1 MTDGWYFWD
10 RNGWYWSAL
19 SLFCV
24 FFIVFVMVCLCWK
37 LFHPGHHDDDEG
49 HVIVSRD
56 PAPSLIIL
64 HAQTPPSEN
73 ERILRRYD
81 GIRSTSH
88 DCRPQFYYHS
98 PDGGQH
104 VPYNSPGGATGHHA
118 PYNCCSE
125 RQTSSTDSRP
135 PPYAPNY

>member
-10 RNGWYWSAL
+10 RSEWYWSAL
-19 SLFCV
+19 SFFSV

-37 LFHPGHHDDDEG
+37 CFHPGHDDDDDEG
-49 HVIVSRD
+49 RVIVSRH

-64 HAQTPPSEN
+64 HAQTPSEN

-81 GIRSTSH
+81 GLRAKSYEQT
-88 DCRPQFYYHS
+88 DCRPQFYYQS
-98 PDGGQH
+98 PGGQH
-104 VPYNSPGGATGHHA
+104 VPYN
-118 PYNCCSE
+118 CSE
-125 RQTSSTDSRP
+125 SQTSADSRP